1 MGLITTNWRGF
12 CRERINSLVIWLKE
26 SRQPYY
32 GAWQQKWMFSWQ
44 HLLKS
49 WWELL
54 VILAFLLLQLKTSH
68 SETGREVGFWLYM
81 VASPSAQ
88 VFVRHV
94 SEGSTALK
102 WPHMNMCLRKKK
114 KQYSFLKDSMAKQPE
129 VFHFPSNTSLTRI
142 TRNCLLTPFFPH
154 SRVLPAKMH

>member
-1 MGLITTNWRGF
+1 
-12 CRERINSLVIWLKE
+12 
-26 SRQPYY
+26 
-32 GAWQQKWMFSWQ
+32 MFSWQ

-54 VILAFLLLQLKTSH
+54 VILAFLLCSWKQPFWDGERSWL
-68 SETGREVGFWLYM
+68 WLYM

-102 WPHMNMCLRKKK
+102 WPHMNMCLRKKEK
-114 KQYSFLKDSMAKQPE
+114 AIFISKGQHGQATWS
-129 VFHFPSNTSLTRI
+129 FHFLQHFFNKDNKKLSFDS
-142 TRNCLLTPFFPH
+142 FFPH
-154 SRVLPAKMH
+154 SRVLPANALIFTPGSWIYWDNICHHLVLVIELVILVSWLN